1 MTHRG
6 AGIKMAE
13 WENME
18 ITSPYKHIKHLP
30 VEQFSEFSEMFFQ
43 GYNPQLWLKQNFG
56 ILS

>member
-30 VEQFSEFSEMFFQ
+30 VEQFSEKT
-43 GYNPQLWLKQNFG
+43 QLETGRQTPRQPKL
-56 ILS
+56 